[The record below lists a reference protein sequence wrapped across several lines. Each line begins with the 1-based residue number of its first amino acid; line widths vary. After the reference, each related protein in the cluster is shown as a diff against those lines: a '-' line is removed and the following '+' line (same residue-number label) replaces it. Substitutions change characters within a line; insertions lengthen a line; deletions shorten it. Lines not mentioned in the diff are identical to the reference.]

1 MGGNYIIICCRGR
14 FAPATTGR
22 RITIREVA
30 WREAPHNHA
39 DQPDFARPKLRFV
52 RARRLS
58 AAPLCVM
65 TNDMLTAADGAAES
79 ELHGAAWS
87 GDLEQ
92 VKHVVTAGADVNW
105 ADSIG
110 ETALFGASAWGHA
123 AVVRCL
129 LMLGANPNLQNQDG
143 VTPLHWAASH
153 GNVDT
158 IRALVEA
165 GADPTVPDKRNR
177 LPIDAAHEH
186 GKGAHVAVL
195 KTVGP
200 PIASRRKPK

>member
-1 MGGNYIIICCRGR
+1 M
-14 FAPATTGR
+14 T
-22 RITIREVA
+22 E
-30 WREAPHNHA
+30 
-39 DQPDFARPKLRFV
+39 LR
-52 RARRLS
+52 S
-58 AAPLCVM
+58 Q
-65 TNDMLTAADGAAES
+65 
-79 ELHGAAWS
+79 LHGAAWS

-92 VKHVVTAGADVNW
+92 VKHVVTAGADVN
-105 ADSIG
+105 G
-110 ETALFGASAWGHA
+110 GGVGGG
-123 AVVRCL
+123 VVL
-129 LMLGANPNLQNQDG
+129 SWSDPNLQNQDG